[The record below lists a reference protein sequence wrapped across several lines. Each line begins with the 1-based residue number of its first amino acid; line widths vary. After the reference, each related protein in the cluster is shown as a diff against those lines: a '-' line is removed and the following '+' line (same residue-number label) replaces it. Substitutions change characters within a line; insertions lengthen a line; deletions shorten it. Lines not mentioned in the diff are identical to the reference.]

1 MTPSAPRSTHFILE
15 AFDCDRWCP
24 VLQALL
30 HVDDLDALR
39 AILDDSATGD
49 PELRY
54 TYHLDDADIAAIIAR
69 FDVAF
74 DHRQLEASNL
84 VVSLFRRRS
93 RLDKTPY
100 LVHTGYELPLL
111 LEGQK
116 KLAKMSAPYPPERFE
131 GEDRFDHWVANGFLH
146 WEEALEPPCDTY
158 PGHRTVYYTPRGEE
172 WRIPAMKLIWHASG
186 KAGGWNEYFERL
198 EGMLFGYEDS
208 QNDWSI
214 NSGDGYFRGERLCCA
229 VTQSGMTWIAA
240 AGFRALPPIDK
251 PALAIMSYD
260 IERESELRALIAD
273 DPDCA
278 AIVRFN
284 ASGRILTELKPGGAD
299 GLWHLPATQIPEL
312 NKHLKGSVVIC
323 FQREIAS

>member
-1 MTPSAPRSTHFILE
+1 MTSSEPRSTHFILE

-39 AILDDSATGD
+39 AILDDSATDD

-54 TYHLDDADIAAIIAR
+54 KYHLDDADIAAIVAR
-69 FDVAF
+69 FHVAF

-93 RLDKTPY
+93 LLDKTPY
-100 LVHTGYELPLL
+100 LVHTGYELPLV
-111 LEGQK
+111 EGRK
-116 KLAKMSAPYPPERFE
+116 KLARMSAPYPPEKFD

-146 WEEALEPPCDTY
+146 REEALEPPCDTY
-158 PGHRTVYYTPRGEE
+158 PGHRTVYYTPKGEE
-172 WRIPAMKLIWHASG
+172 WRIPAMKLIREASG
-186 KAGGWNEYFERL
+186 RAGGWNEYFERL

-208 QNDWSI
+208 QNDWWI
-214 NSGDGYFRGERLCCA
+214 NRGEGYFRGASLCCA
-229 VTQSGMTWIAA
+229 VTRAGLTWIAA
-240 AGFRALPPIDK
+240 AGYRALPPIDK

-260 IERESELRALIAD
+260 MDGEPELRALMID

-278 AIVRFN
+278 AIVRFD
-284 ASGRILTELKPGGAD
+284 APGRILMDLKPGGAN
-299 GLWHLPATQIPEL
+299 GPWHLPATQIGEL
-312 NKHLKGSVVIC
+312 NKNLKGSVVIC
-323 FQREIAS
+323 LQREIVS